1 MSDFGDISADL
12 SRFLRR
18 GEIEVDSAFAAVPE
32 APPAVDAEAF
42 KAAMRVLAAG
52 VVMVTA
58 RRDEQLYGL
67 TISACC
73 SISASP
79 PRVLI
84 SLAETASC
92 LPAVLETRRFGLSIL
107 RAAQRPLAELG
118 AVPGGPKE
126 VDAFSESRDG
136 TVTMIAG
143 ALAHLDC
150 AVHRTLPRLRP
161 RARDRRRRAR
171 GQRPGRRARG
181 ARAAPVLQ
189 PHVPRARRGDRVSER
204 YDAVFVGSGINS
216 LAGAALLARGGKRV
230 LVLERADRLGGADL
244 DGGDHPSPASCT
256 R

>member
-12 SRFLRR
+12 SRILRR
-18 GEIEVDSAFAAVPE
+18 GEIEADSAFAAVPE

-84 SLAETASC
+84 SLAQTASC

-107 RAAQRPLAELG
+107 RAEQRPLAELG

-136 TVTMIAG
+136 RVTMIAG

-150 AVHRTLPRLRP
+150 AVHRTF
-161 RARDRRRRAR
+161 
-171 GQRPGRRARG
+171 
-181 ARAAPVLQ
+181 
-189 PHVPRARRGDRVSER
+189 RVS
-204 YDAVFVGSGINS
+204 DH
-216 LAGAALLARGGKRV
+216 V
-230 LVLERADRLGGADL
+230 LVIGDVEHAVSVPADELEEPGPLLYFNRTFHALGEVIE
-244 DGGDHPSPASCT
+244 
-256 R
+256 

>member
-1 MSDFGDISADL
+1 MSDFGDISGDL
-12 SRFLRR
+12 SRFLLR
-18 GEIEVDSAFAAVPE
+18 GRIEADSAFDTAPE
-32 APPAVDAEAF
+32 APAAIDTEAF
-42 KAAMRVLAAG
+42 KAAMRVLAGG

-58 RRDEQLYGL
+58 RGGDQLYGL

-92 LPAVLETRRFGLSIL
+92 LPAVLETKRFGLSIL
-107 RAAQRPLAELG
+107 RVGQKPLAELG

-150 AVHRTLPRLRP
+150 AVDQTF
-161 RARDRRRRAR
+161 
-171 GQRPGRRARG
+171 
-181 ARAAPVLQ
+181 
-189 PHVPRARRGDRVSER
+189 RVA
-204 YDAVFVGSGINS
+204 DH
-216 LAGAALLARGGKRV
+216 V
-230 LVLERADRLGGADL
+230 LVIGNVEHAVSVPVDELEAPGPLLYFNRTFHALGEAVE
-244 DGGDHPSPASCT
+244 
-256 R
+256 

>member
-1 MSDFGDISADL
+1 VSDYGDISVDL

-18 GEIEVDSAFAAVPE
+18 GEIEADREAFGATPT
-32 APPAVDAEAF
+32 APPTVDAEAF

-58 RRDEQLYGL
+58 RREDQLYGL

-84 SLAETASC
+84 SLAQTASC

-107 RAAQRPLAELG
+107 RAGQRPLAELG

-126 VDAFSESRDG
+126 VKAFSESRDG

-143 ALAHLDC
+143 ALAHLECSVDQTFTISD
-150 AVHRTLPRLRP
+150 H
-161 RARDRRRRAR
+161 
-171 GQRPGRRARG
+171 
-181 ARAAPVLQ
+181 
-189 PHVPRARRGDRVSER
+189 
-204 YDAVFVGSGINS
+204 
-216 LAGAALLARGGKRV
+216 V
-230 LVLERADRLGGADL
+230 LVIGNVEHAVTADDLEAPGPLLYFNRTFHRLGEAVE
-244 DGGDHPSPASCT
+244 
-256 R
+256 

>member
-1 MSDFGDISADL
+1 VSDFGDISGDL

-18 GEIEVDSAFAAVPE
+18 GEIEADREAFGATPSAPGT
-32 APPAVDAEAF
+32 VDAEAF
-42 KAAMRVLAAG
+42 KAAMRVLAGG

-58 RRDEQLYGL
+58 RRGEQLYGL

-92 LPAVLETRRFGLSIL
+92 LSAVLETRRFGLSIL
-107 RAAQRPLAELG
+107 RAGQRSLAELG

-150 AVHRTLPRLRP
+150 AVDHTFPIS
-161 RARDRRRRAR
+161 D
-171 GQRPGRRARG
+171 
-181 ARAAPVLQ
+181 
-189 PHVPRARRGDRVSER
+189 H
-204 YDAVFVGSGINS
+204 
-216 LAGAALLARGGKRV
+216 V
-230 LVLERADRLGGADL
+230 LVIGNVEHAVSVPPDELEEPGPLLYFNRTFHALGEAVE
-244 DGGDHPSPASCT
+244 
-256 R
+256 

>member
-1 MSDFGDISADL
+1 VSDYGDISVDL

-18 GEIEVDSAFAAVPE
+18 GEIEADREAFGATPT
-32 APPAVDAEAF
+32 APATVDAEAF
-42 KAAMRVLAAG
+42 KAAMRVLASG

-58 RRDEQLYGL
+58 RRDDQLYGL

-84 SLAETASC
+84 SLAQTASC
-92 LPAVLETRRFGLSIL
+92 LPAVLDTRRFGLSIL
-107 RAAQRPLAELG
+107 RAGQRPLAELG

-150 AVHRTLPRLRP
+150 SVDQTFTISDH
-161 RARDRRRRAR
+161 
-171 GQRPGRRARG
+171 
-181 ARAAPVLQ
+181 
-189 PHVPRARRGDRVSER
+189 
-204 YDAVFVGSGINS
+204 
-216 LAGAALLARGGKRV
+216 V
-230 LVLERADRLGGADL
+230 LVIGNVEHAVTAEDLDEPGPLLYFNRTFHRLGEAVE
-244 DGGDHPSPASCT
+244 
-256 R
+256 